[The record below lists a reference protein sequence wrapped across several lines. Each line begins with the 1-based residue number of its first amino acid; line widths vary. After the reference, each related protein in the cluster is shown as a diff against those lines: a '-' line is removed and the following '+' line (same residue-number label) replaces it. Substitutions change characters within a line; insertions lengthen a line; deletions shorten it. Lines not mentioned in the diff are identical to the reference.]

1 MRANTLMFK
10 KILVKIGVYML
21 IYIPELPDIELPV
34 SPPIPIFLKYPVLT
48 T

>member
-21 IYIPELPDIELPV
+21 IYIPELPDIELPEI
-34 SPPIPIFLKYPVLT
+34 PPIPNFSKFSSS
-48 T
+48 